1 MLGVVGG
8 VIDLVEEVA
17 SGEEARP
24 PPTATAAGSDLA
36 QPRLPPMILS
46 IVKPVPRGEALLLV
60 VVVVVVVT
68 ALTSTDVVTGGENWC
83 GGITGGKTTP

>member
-1 MLGVVGG
+1 MGVVGG

-24 PPTATAAGSDLA
+24 PPTAATAGSDLA
-36 QPRLPPMILS
+36 QARLPPMILS
-46 IVKPVPRGEALLLV
+46 IVNPVPRGEALLVL
-60 VVVVVVVT
+60 VVVT
-68 ALTSTDVVTGGENWC
+68 ALISTEVVTGGENWC

>member
-24 PPTATAAGSDLA
+24 PPTATAAAGSDLA

-46 IVKPVPRGEALLLV
+46 IVKPVPRGEVLLLG
-60 VVVVVVVT
+60 VVVVVVT

>member
-8 VIDLVEEVA
+8 VIDLA

-24 PPTATAAGSDLA
+24 PPTATAGIAGSDLA
-36 QPRLPPMILS
+36 QPPRLPPMILS
-46 IVKPVPRGEALLLV
+46 IVKPVPRGDALLL

>member
-1 MLGVVGG
+1 MGVVGG
-8 VIDLVEEVA
+8 VIDLA

-24 PPTATAAGSDLA
+24 PPTATAAAAAGSDLA
-36 QPRLPPMILS
+36 QPPRLPPMILS
-46 IVKPVPRGEALLLV
+46 IVKPVPRGDALLLG
-60 VVVVVVVT
+60 VVVVVT